1 MQKLEVKSN
10 SNVLVGLDKP
20 DDAGVYK
27 LDSNTALI
35 QTLDFLTPVTDCP
48 YEFGQI
54 AAANSL
60 SDVYA
65 MGGVPITAMNIVC
78 FPKEYEKNILIETLK
93 GGQDKV
99 NQAKAVLIGGH
110 SVDDE
115 EFKYG
120 LSITGI
126 VHPDKVLTNAKAC
139 QNDLIILTKPLG
151 TGIISTAIKARIAKE
166 HNIKEVVLSMS
177 TLNKIPSETIK
188 DFEINACT
196 DVTGFGLVG
205 HLLEI
210 AKNSKKQISL
220 FVQKIPMFK
229 NAQEFAQMGM
239 VPAGTYRNL
248 EFCKPYIN
256 IDKNIDRSIIDL
268 IFDPQTSGG
277 LLICLNKKDADFCVQ
292 KIRDN
297 GAKAWII
304 AEVGGNS
311 ESGFLNITN

>member
-277 LLICLNKKDADFCVQ
+277 LLICLNKKDADLCVQ

-311 ESGFLNITN
+311 KSGFLNITN